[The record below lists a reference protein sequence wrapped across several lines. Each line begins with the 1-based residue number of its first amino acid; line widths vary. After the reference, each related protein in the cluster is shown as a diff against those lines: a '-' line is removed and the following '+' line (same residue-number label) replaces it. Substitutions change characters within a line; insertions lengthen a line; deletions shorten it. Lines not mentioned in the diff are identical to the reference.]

1 MGLQFGVDEGVEVV
15 LAGIL
20 HRVGVGPVDGE
31 LGRWDRISHDFKLS
45 GLMEQGHNP
54 SSIIKATSSNF

>member
-1 MGLQFGVDEGVEVV
+1 MGFEFGVDEGVEVV

-20 HRVGVGPVDGE
+20 HGVGVGPVDGE
-31 LGRWDRISHDFKLS
+31 LGRWDRVSYDFKFS
-45 GLMEQGHNP
+45 GLMEQGHNT